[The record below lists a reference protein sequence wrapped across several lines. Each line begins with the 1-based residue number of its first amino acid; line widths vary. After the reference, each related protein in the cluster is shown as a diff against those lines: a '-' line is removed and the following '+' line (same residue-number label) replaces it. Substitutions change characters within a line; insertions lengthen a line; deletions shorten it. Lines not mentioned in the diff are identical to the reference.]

1 MAGTTRRTLLTGLVA
16 AGFASGLIA
25 RPAALLAA
33 LPALRLPAGAMRLE
47 RELVRS
53 LGDGQAV
60 TVRRS
65 WDIGF
70 AQQARGIVVSGAQVA
85 VAVDAPENLAALA
98 RIEEQRDTAAMFP
111 IMLSDNGRILA
122 GGKGEAPADD
132 LAAAMRAAE
141 RMIAARPQSETRR
154 DDIRRYLAELHRA
167 GSGLFETL
175 PADLFY
181 PSGEAVEKVES
192 VALPDGLTGEF
203 ALSWRARAVPDA
215 GWLAEGERAI
225 TTRIEGLERRS
236 QEVWRL
242 RSA

>member
-1 MAGTTRRTLLTGLVA
+1 LAGLIG

-25 RPAALLAA
+25 RPVVLLAA
-33 LPALRLPAGAMRLE
+33 SAALRLPGGAMRLD

-53 LGDGQAV
+53 LGDGQAI

-65 WDIGF
+65 WEIGF
-70 AQQARGIVVSGAQVA
+70 APQARGIVISGVQVA
-85 VAVDAPENLAALA
+85 VAVDAPDNLAALA

-111 IMLSDNGRILA
+111 IMLSDSGRIL
-122 GGKGEAPADD
+122 GGGDGETPPDD

-141 RMIAARPQSETRR
+141 RMIAVKPQPEARREA
-154 DDIRRYLAELHRA
+154 IRRYLAELHRA

-181 PSGEAVEKVES
+181 PSGDAMEKVES

-225 TTRIEGLERRS
+225 VTRIEGLERRS
-236 QEVWRL
+236 KEVWRL
-242 RSA
+242 RPA